1 MILFNQYQN
10 HGFVCWSSILIFI
23 PSSPGLSF
31 RSGTISD
38 KFFEEGSVQCKQQKE
53 KDMDMDWAEII
64 IDRWFGIWMMIKD
77 RKMSVVVKKIFLFCK
92 KSQVVTHLALVDPA
106 WPPRSPNHHRP
117 SHGIKL
123 SRKSLAPNSDT
134 IGPQRIGRLNSGV
147 KRRLVAARMCCGGAP
162 GRNWGSR
169 EENGARRSSSSLDV
183 GGVLSCILVVLDTVA
198 VGCKVDFDYLSLWL
212 PFQRKPCFASAHY
225 NHITLKK
232 WQWQIRTGSL
242 IGWQWG
248 QWKSQLNAVQM
259 FSQQSLD
266 SLSHCRCLSD

>member
-147 KRRLVAARMCCGGAP
+147 KRRLVGARMCCGGAP

-198 VGCKVDFDYLSLWL
+198 VGCKQWPILIICCNFLFKKTLY
-212 PFQRKPCFASAHY
+212 CFC
-225 NHITLKK
+225 TL
-232 WQWQIRTGSL
+232 QWHWRIRTKSL

-248 QWKSQLNAVQM
+248 QWKSQHNAILM
-259 FSQQSLD
+259 LSQQSLD
-266 SLSHCRCLSD
+266 SLNNCRCLSD

>member
-1 MILFNQYQN
+1 MDDDYKGSKDVSCCQEDLFVLQKISSCYSL
-10 HGFVCWSSILIFI
+10 GACWSCLT
-23 PSSPGLSF
+23 PQKPKSPLAQS
-31 RSGTISD
+31 RY
-38 KFFEEGSVQCKQQKE
+38 K
-53 KDMDMDWAEII
+53 
-64 IDRWFGIWMMIKD
+64 
-77 RKMSVVVKKIFLFCK
+77 
-92 KSQVVTHLALVDPA
+92 VVTKVTC
-106 WPPRSPNHHRP
+106 SQ
-117 SHGIKL
+117 
-123 SRKSLAPNSDT
+123 SDT
-134 IGPQRIGRLNSGV
+134 IGPQGIGRLNSGV
-147 KRRLVAARMCCGGAP
+147 KRRLVGARMCCGGAP

-232 WQWQIRTGSL
+232 WQWRIRTKSL

-266 SLSHCRCLSD
+266 SLSHCRCLLD